1 MIVSG
6 FYGEPS
12 RSTLKSIKNNKRRG
26 LCTVQ
31 NARHK
36 MAGSTV
42 LGKMTVS
49 SIHIAVCRADGQC
62 FWLYDLILTESDD
75 VF

>member
-1 MIVSG
+1 
-6 FYGEPS
+6 
-12 RSTLKSIKNNKRRG
+12 
-26 LCTVQ
+26 
-31 NARHK
+31 
-36 MAGSTV
+36 MAASTV

-49 SIHIAVCRADGQC
+49 SIHVAVCRADGQC